1 MRLARAGEMART
13 VFARDET
20 IARLG
25 MHRVAVLARR
35 DERLG
40 RRVRVLRTL
49 LERRGAGRTAP
60 VRRVDRGPAR
70 LRRGAGMLLDELAR
84 G

>member
-1 MRLARAGEMART
+1 MRLARAGELART
-13 VFARDET
+13 VFAREET
-20 IARLG
+20 IARVG

-35 DERLG
+35 DDRLG

-49 LERRGAGRTAP
+49 LDGVQAGGP
-60 VRRVDRGPAR
+60 QLRVWIEGLPTSDRA
-70 LRRGAGMLLDELAR
+70 AGMLLDELAR